1 MNDIYAR
8 IKSVQD
14 RINSISSDILY
25 SKDGVEHVEK
35 KCLSDI
41 ADLVNNSVSPMNNRN
56 TLYKHYSIPAFVLD
70 KCPALE
76 YRSEIDSGKYL
87 IPDGAILVSKLKSQ
101 FKRVWVPEKY
111 DDVSICS
118 TEFMPF
124 VAKNRKQRGFL
135 YSVVNGPAFQQY
147 IIQCSSSS
155 TGSRKRMQPELC
167 GAFSFQC
174 LTDSFILEKY
184 NVLFESVFELER
196 LAINFRKLTDR
207 YQAFINLLINENVIL
222 FR

>member
-1 MNDIYAR
+1 
-8 IKSVQD
+8 
-14 RINSISSDILY
+14 
-25 SKDGVEHVEK
+25 
-35 KCLSDI
+35 
-41 ADLVNNSVSPMNNRN
+41 MNNRN
-56 TLYKHYSIPAFVLD
+56 TLYKHYSIPAFDLD

-76 YRSEIDSGKYL
+76 YGSEIDSGKYL
-87 IPDGAILVSKLKSQ
+87 IPDGAILVSKLNPQ

-167 GAFSFQC
+167 GSFSFQC
-174 LTDSFILEKY
+174 PTDSFILEKY
-184 NVLFESVFELER
+184 NELFESVLELER

-207 YQAFINLLINENVIL
+207 YLAFINLLINANVIL